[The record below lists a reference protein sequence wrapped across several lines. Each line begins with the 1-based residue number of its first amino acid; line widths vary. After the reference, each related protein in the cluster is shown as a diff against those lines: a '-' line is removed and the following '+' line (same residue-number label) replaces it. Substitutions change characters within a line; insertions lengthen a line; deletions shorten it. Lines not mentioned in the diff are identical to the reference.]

1 MQLRRKNK
9 TTSEVSTSS
18 LNDIMFF
25 LLLFFLIASTMAN
38 PNVVKLLLPKA
49 KGTHVV
55 NKNKKPINISVDA
68 NHKYYIDKEEI
79 PQDQMEGRLKAAIQ
93 GTTDPSAIVH
103 IDRNLKVQDLV
114 DLLEIGTR
122 LNMKMVLAA
131 DKNK

>member
-9 TTSEVSTSS
+9 ATSEVSTSS

-49 KGTHVV
+49 KGGPII
-55 NKNKKPINISVDA
+55 NKKPINVSVDA
-68 NHKYYIDKEEI
+68 NNQYFINKEPI
-79 PQDQMEGRLKAAIQ
+79 PHEQMEARLKAAIQ
-93 GTTDPSAIVH
+93 GSPDPSAIVH

-122 LNMKMVLAA
+122 LNMKMVLAS

>member
-9 TTSEVSTSS
+9 AGSEVSTSS

-49 KGTHVV
+49 EGKPAMS
-55 NKNKKPINISVDA
+55 KKPIMLSVND
-68 NHKYYIDKEEI
+68 KLEYYIEKE
-79 PQDQMEGRLKAAIQ
+79 PVAKDQLQAKLESKIRNL
-93 GTTDPSAIVH
+93 TDPVVVVS
-103 IDRNLKVQDLV
+103 IDRTLKVQDLV
-114 DLLEIGTR
+114 DLLEIGNK
-122 LNMKMVLAA
+122 LNIKMVLAT

>member
-9 TTSEVSTSS
+9 ATSEVSTSS

-49 KGTHVV
+49 QGTQGMT
-55 NKNKKPINISVDA
+55 KKPISLAVNDKLEYTLEGESV
-68 NHKYYIDKEEI
+68 KK
-79 PQDQMEGRLKAAIQ
+79 DQIKAKIESKMVNL
-93 GTTDPSAIVH
+93 TDPVVVVS
-103 IDRNLKVQDLV
+103 IDRTLPVQELV
-114 DLLEIGTR
+114 DLLEIGTQ
-122 LNMKMVLAA
+122 LKIKMVLAT

>member
-9 TTSEVSTSS
+9 ATSEVSTSS

-49 KGTHVV
+49 QGKPAMS
-55 NKNKKPINISVDA
+55 KKPIMLSV
-68 NHKYYIDKEEI
+68 NDKLEYFIEKE
-79 PQDQMEGRLKAAIQ
+79 PVSKDQLQTKLESRIRNL
-93 GTTDPSAIVH
+93 TDPVVVVS
-103 IDRNLKVQDLV
+103 IDRTLKVQDLV
-114 DLLEIGTR
+114 DLLEIGNK
-122 LNMKMVLAA
+122 LNIKMVLAT

>member
-9 TTSEVSTSS
+9 ATSEVSTSS

-49 KGTHVV
+49 KGQPII
-55 NKNKKPINISVDA
+55 NKKPVNISVNA
-68 NHKYYIDKEEI
+68 NKEYFINKEKI
-79 PQDQMEGRLKAAIQ
+79 PQDQMEARLKQAIQ
-93 GTTDPSAIVH
+93 GAPDPSAIVH

-122 LNMKMVLAA
+122 LNMKMVLAS

>member
-9 TTSEVSTSS
+9 ATSEVSTSS

-49 KGTHVV
+49 KGTHIV
-55 NKNKKPINISVDA
+55 NKKPINISVNA
-68 NHKYYIDKEEI
+68 NNEYFIDREQIPKE
-79 PQDQMEGRLKAAIQ
+79 QMEARLKQAIQ
-93 GTTDPSAIVH
+93 GSLDPSAIVH

-122 LNMKMVLAA
+122 LNMKMVLAS

>member
-9 TTSEVSTSS
+9 AGSEVSTSS

-49 KGTHVV
+49 EGKPAMS
-55 NKNKKPINISVDA
+55 KKPIMLSVND
-68 NHKYYIDKEEI
+68 KLEYYIEKE
-79 PQDQMEGRLKAAIQ
+79 PVSKDQLQTKLESKIRNL
-93 GTTDPSAIVH
+93 TDPVVVVS
-103 IDRNLKVQDLV
+103 IDRTLKVQDLV
-114 DLLEIGTR
+114 DLLEIGNK
-122 LNMKMVLAA
+122 LNIKMVLAT

>member
-9 TTSEVSTSS
+9 ATSEVSTSS

-49 KGTHVV
+49 KGTHIV
-55 NKNKKPINISVDA
+55 NKKPLNLSVDA
-68 NHKYYIDKEEI
+68 NQRYYINKEEI
-79 PQDQMEGRLKAAIQ
+79 PKDQMEARLKAAIK
-93 GTTDPSAIVH
+93 GTADSSAIVH

-122 LNMKMVLAA
+122 LKMKMVLAS
-131 DKNK
+131 DNKTK

>member
-9 TTSEVSTSS
+9 AGSEVSTSS

-49 KGTHVV
+49 EGKPAMS
-55 NKNKKPINISVDA
+55 KKPIMLSVND
-68 NHKYYIDKEEI
+68 KMEYYIEKE
-79 PQDQMEGRLKAAIQ
+79 PVAKDQLQAKLESKIRNL
-93 GTTDPSAIVH
+93 TDPVVVVS
-103 IDRNLKVQDLV
+103 IDRTLKVQDLV
-114 DLLEIGTR
+114 DLLEIGNK
-122 LNMKMVLAA
+122 LNIKMVLAT